1 MDKITKGKK
10 WKNHKD
16 TMLNG
21 LVKLLLGKLQRY
33 KNVNRKSSTHQFIA
47 MEFYINFSVTHW
59 DFPLY
64 LRKNHQTSENIEN
77 IRLARLLELSFLLL
91 HSKEPSPLIH
101 YYFPFTVYLWTMTE
115 IFWDWTRMDLSKI
128 NINSIFSLTTL
139 SAVNVCPHLL
149 EENSWRGFYPCLF
162 LIHKIS
168 INGACSFLRVWELS
182 KHGKLLREL
191 RSSRLLG
198 EGIILQ
204 LSWCYG
210 GSWRRNEQKFNY
222 PFPCTSVF
230 CTSPS
235 VYHNNLK
242 FNKNEFHSLQQ
253 IPKLR
258 RSNWK
263 VNSRSA
269 HNLNIFMCTKCQVY
283 D

>member
-64 LRKNHQTSENIEN
+64 LRKNHQISENIEN
-77 IRLARLLELSFLLL
+77 IRLVRLLELSFLPVPKSRLPSSIITFLL
-91 HSKEPSPLIH
+91 LYI
-101 YYFPFTVYLWTMTE
+101 YGLTE

-182 KHGKLLREL
+182 KHRQLLREL

-210 GSWRRNEQKFNY
+210 CCRRRNEQNFNY
-222 PFPCTSVF
+222 PFPCPSVF

-235 VYHNNLK
+235 A
-242 FNKNEFHSLQQ
+242 S
-253 IPKLR
+253 
-258 RSNWK
+258 
-263 VNSRSA
+263 
-269 HNLNIFMCTKCQVY
+269 
-283 D
+283 